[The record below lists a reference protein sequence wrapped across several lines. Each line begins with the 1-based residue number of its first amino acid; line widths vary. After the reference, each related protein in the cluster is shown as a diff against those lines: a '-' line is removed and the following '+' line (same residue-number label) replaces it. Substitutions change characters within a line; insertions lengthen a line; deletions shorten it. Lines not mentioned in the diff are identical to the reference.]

1 MKIRTI
7 AFGKFIFTTFSVLL
21 LVIKVNSQTTVSAKD
36 LPFMNPDLPLQE
48 RVDDLVSRLT
58 LEEKIMQMQ
67 HTAPAINRL
76 GIPQY
81 NWWNECLHGVAR
93 NGIATV
99 FPQAIGMAA
108 TFNPTLIK
116 QEADVI
122 STEARAKYYEAIS
135 KGSHEIY
142 QGLTFW
148 SPNINIFR
156 DPRWGRGQ
164 ETYGED
170 PYLTSQIGKAFVQG
184 LQGNDP
190 KYFKVIATAK
200 HFAVHSGPESERHKF
215 DAWPSERDL
224 FETYIPA
231 FEVLVKEAKVY
242 SVMTSYNRVFGIPSS
257 ANTFLLKETLREK
270 WGFKGYVVSDCWA
283 ISDIYSFH
291 NFVPTAEKAAAL
303 AVKAGTD
310 LSCGPEYGS
319 LGKAIDLGYISE
331 FEINRSVKRLFEAR
345 FRLGLFDPAVN
356 LKYASIPANAYNT
369 ESNRSLAREVS
380 RQSIILL
387 KNSRM
392 PGQENPILPFSKKI
406 KSIAVVGPYAN
417 DTSVLLGNYNGIPT
431 NPVTILEG
439 IRRRSGKKIKVLYSS
454 GVEKPEI
461 QALHP
466 GNSKVDAD
474 PLFSEAIS
482 ISRKVDVIVFVG
494 GISPTLE
501 GEEMDVKVPGFA
513 GGDRTTLDLPD
524 NQQQLLERL
533 KATGKPII
541 LILTNGSALAV
552 NWAEENT
559 TAIIEAWYP
568 GEEGGNAV
576 ADVLFGDYNPAGR
589 LPVTFY
595 KSVDDIPA
603 FEDYSMKGRTYKY
616 FEGTPLY
623 AFGHGLSYT
632 SFNYENAELNSTKL
646 TNADTIVLSVKL
658 GNTGKFDGDEVIQVY
673 VKQPG
678 ELKDQP
684 IKSLVAF
691 ERIHLLK
698 GETKDIII
706 SIPASRLRHYSS
718 EINDYSIAS
727 GNYELQIGAASDDIR
742 LTTSVT
748 IN

>member
-1 MKIRTI
+1 MKIKYDFFIKTIFI
-7 AFGKFIFTTFSVLL
+7 AFSILL
-21 LVIKVNSQTTVSAKD
+21 FGINVNSQTSVSSKD
-36 LPFMNPDLPLQE
+36 FPFMNPDLPLHE
-48 RVDDLVSRLT
+48 RVEDLVSRLT
-58 LEEKIMQMQ
+58 LDEKIMQMQ
-67 HTAPAINRL
+67 HTAPAVDRL

-108 TFNPTLIK
+108 TFNPALIK

-122 STEARAKYYEAIS
+122 STEARAKYYEAINT
-135 KGSHEIY
+135 GSREIY

-170 PYLTSQIGKAFVQG
+170 PFLTSQIGKAFVQG

-200 HFAVHSGPESERHKF
+200 HFAVHSGPESERHRF

-224 FETYIPA
+224 YETYLPA

-242 SVMTSYNRVFGIPSS
+242 SVMTCYNRVFGTPGS
-257 ANTFLLKETLREK
+257 ANTFLFKETLREK

-291 NFVPTAEKAAAL
+291 NFVPTAEKAASL
-303 AVKAGTD
+303 SVKAGTD
-310 LSCGPEYGS
+310 LSCGPEYGN
-319 LGKAIDLGYISE
+319 LGKAIEHGYISE

-345 FRLGLFDPAVN
+345 FRLGLFDPPANVI
-356 LKYASIPANAYNT
+356 YTSIPSTAYNT
-369 ESNRSLAREVS
+369 ESNRSFAREVS
-380 RQSIILL
+380 RQSIVLL

-392 PGQENPILPFSKKI
+392 PGQGNTILPFSKKI
-406 KSIAVVGPYAN
+406 KSIVVVGPYAN
-417 DTSVLLGNYNGIPT
+417 DTSVLLGNYNGIPS
-431 NPVTILEG
+431 NPVTILDG
-439 IRRRSGKKIKVLYSS
+439 IRHRAGKSIDVIYCP

-461 QALHP
+461 QALRP
-466 GNSKVDAD
+466 DNDKLDVN

-482 ISRKVDVIVFVG
+482 VSRKADVVVFAG
-494 GISPTLE
+494 GISPKLE

-513 GGDRTTLDLPD
+513 GGDRTTLDLPQ
-524 NQQQLLERL
+524 NQQRLLEQL

-541 LILTNGSALAV
+541 VILTNGSALSV
-552 NWAEENT
+552 NWAKENAA
-559 TAIIEAWYP
+559 AIIEAWYP

-576 ADVLFGDYNPAGR
+576 ADVLFGNYNPAGR

-595 KSVDDIPA
+595 KSVNDLPA

-623 AFGHGLSYT
+623 SFGYGLSYT
-632 SFNYENAELNSTKL
+632 LFNYENAELNSTTL
-646 TNADTIVLSVKL
+646 TSADTIVLSVKL
-658 GNTGKFDGDEVIQVY
+658 SNTGNYDGDEVIQVY
-673 VKQPG
+673 VKQPDA
-678 ELKDQP
+678 LKDQP

-691 ERIHLLK
+691 DRIHLLK
-698 GETKDIII
+698 GETRNVIL
-706 SIPASRLRHYSS
+706 SIPTSRLRHYSS
-718 EINDYSIAS
+718 EINDYSIAT
-727 GNYELQIGAASDDIR
+727 GKYELQIGAASDDIR
-742 LTTSVT
+742 LKTNFR
-748 IN
+748 IK